1 MIEETLAPPEGVVEL
16 AKISE
21 EEKPRVEIPLLQLD
35 QRLRGFGEVELGYT
49 PAMAIE
55 EARRCLKCDLEE
67 R

>member
-1 MIEETLAPPEGVVEL
+1 MIEEALAPPEGVVTL
-16 AKISE
+16 AEISE

-35 QRLRGFGEVELGYT
+35 QRLRGFREVELGYT

-55 EARRCLKCDLEE
+55 EAQRCLRCDLEE